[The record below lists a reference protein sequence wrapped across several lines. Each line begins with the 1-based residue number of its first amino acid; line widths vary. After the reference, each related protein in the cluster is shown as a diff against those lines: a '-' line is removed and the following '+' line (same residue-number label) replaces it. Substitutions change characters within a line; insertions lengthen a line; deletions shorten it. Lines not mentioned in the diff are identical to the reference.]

1 MRATVT
7 LLAALGSL
15 AACATQT
22 PPQAV
27 ATSPPSVSYEF
38 YGNDLAQANGQA
50 DVYCQQYGQYANL
63 QGVQPNGS
71 RSLAT
76 YTCGGSRVSNA
87 APYYGG
93 AVSGSAP
100 PPPYSAAVPYNG
112 PAAVVRCADPLHQD
126 LPGGT
131 DYRGPPV
138 SGCP

>member
-22 PPQAV
+22 LPPQAV

-76 YTCGGSRVSNA
+76 YTCGGGRSLRR
-87 APYYGG
+87 
-93 AVSGSAP
+93 SAP
-100 PPPYSAAVPYNG
+100 PGFAGRHRLSRSAGQRLSVI
-112 PAAVVRCADPLHQD
+112 
-126 LPGGT
+126 
-131 DYRGPPV
+131 
-138 SGCP
+138 SGS